1 MQETVENNDNKFMKT
16 LGEIIKSHRKSLD
29 KSIYLISAEAS
40 IPKST
45 WREIELG
52 LCRDIRLST
61 LWKVAEG
68 LDIDIVDLIKEL
80 KQHLGSDFT
89 LSDFD

>member
-1 MQETVENNDNKFMKT
+1 MQESIENNDNKFMKI
-16 LGEIIKSHRKSLD
+16 LGGIIQSHRKSLN

-40 IPKST
+40 IPKAT

-52 LCRDIRLST
+52 LCKDIRLKS

-68 LDIDIVDLIKEL
+68 LDIDIVDLIREL
-80 KQHLGSDFT
+80 KQKLGSDFT

>member
-1 MQETVENNDNKFMKT
+1 MQEKVEHNDKFMKI
-16 LGEIIKSHRKSLD
+16 LGEIIKSHRKKLN
-29 KSIYLISAEAS
+29 KSIYAISAESS
-40 IPKST
+40 ISKST

-52 LCRDIRLST
+52 LCKDIKIKS

-68 LDIDIVDLIKEL
+68 LNVPANIIVEEL
-80 KQHLGSDFT
+80 TQKLGSDFT

>member
-1 MQETVENNDNKFMKT
+1 MQEKVEHNDKFMKI
-16 LGEIIKSHRKSLD
+16 LGEIIKSHRKKLN
-29 KSIYLISAEAS
+29 KSIYAISAESS
-40 IPKST
+40 ISKST

-52 LCRDIRLST
+52 LCKDIKFKS

-68 LDIDIVDLIKEL
+68 LNVPANIIVEEL
-80 KQHLGSDFT
+80 TQKLGSDFT